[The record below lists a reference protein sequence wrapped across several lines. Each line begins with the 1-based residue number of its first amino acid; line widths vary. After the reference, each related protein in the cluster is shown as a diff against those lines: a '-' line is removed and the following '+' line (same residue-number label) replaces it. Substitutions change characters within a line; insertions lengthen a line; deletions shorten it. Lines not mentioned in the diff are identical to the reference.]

1 MPGPAI
7 VRGADEHR
15 AATSVAAVARA
26 EDEDAAL
33 ADVADRHRRKALGHG
48 FLLPGRDRSRSLDGG
63 PAAVGRGRQGNRA
76 VVKDRAV
83 GDAADDQAGGRHTSD
98 IAKEPGSAVS
108 ASSADNSLPMNVV
121 AVLGDD
127 LVALAFEELFNGIA
141 VDVAHRVASSRTA
154 MIARASYRSRLI
166 VPSDLPRWLATC
178 VTGRSAK

>member
-26 EDEDAAL
+26 EDEDAPL
-33 ADVADRHRRKALGHG
+33 ADVADRHRRKTLGHG

-63 PAAVGRGRQGNRA
+63 RTGVGRGCQGNRA
-76 VVKDRAV
+76 VVKDRAI
-83 GDAADDQAGGRHTSD
+83 GDAADDQSRSGHAGG
-98 IAKEPGSAVS
+98 IAKQPGSAMG
-108 ASSADNSLPMNVV
+108 ASSADDALPVHVV

-127 LVALAFEELFNGIA
+127 RVALAFKELFDGIA

-154 MIARASYRSRLI
+154 MIARASCRSRLI